1 MKPVWTTDQIV
12 GQLANWELRWN
23 VEAPIAY
30 FFYVRPIGYLGSAPN
45 FSAFSLAQRA
55 SLMRT
60 MELVS
65 DITPLTFQS
74 VPDNSQLFGPTNKRL
89 GFYNVN
95 ASTEPYWGV
104 TKDFTTQNE
113 NAPYGEFY
121 GADIAVN
128 LYRAN
133 TQGGWGIGDS
143 NSRKLMH
150 ELLHGLGLDHP
161 GPYNGDSADYESQ
174 ALFQQDSAQYTVMSY
189 WAASVTG
196 ADHELNGVFTYASTP
211 QLYDVAALQY
221 LYGAN
226 MTTRTGDTVYGFHS
240 TAGREV
246 FDLSLHPQA
255 VFTIWDAGGRDTFD
269 LSGYATPSAIDLHD
283 GGFSDAGGLTDNISI
298 AFHARIEDAIG
309 GLGADV
315 LIANPSTNGLTGGG
329 GGDIFTFATLA
340 DAQGYSLRSDGRK
353 TLPDTL
359 VDFQSGV
366 DRIDLSGIDA
376 RPQTVD
382 DDAFTF
388 IGAAAFHHVAG
399 ELRWEVSNGRLF
411 ILGDVDGDG
420 LADLHITAPGPAIQ
434 AADFIL

>member
-1 MKPVWTTDQIV
+1 
-12 GQLANWELRWN
+12 
-23 VEAPIAY
+23 
-30 FFYVRPIGYLGSAPN
+30 
-45 FSAFSLAQRA
+45 
-55 SLMRT
+55 

-74 VPDNSQLFGPTNKRL
+74 VPDNSQIFGPSNKRL

-113 NAPYGEFY
+113 NAPYGEMY

-128 LYRAN
+128 LNRAN

-196 ADHELNGVFTYASTP
+196 ADHELNGTFTYASTP

-269 LSGYATPSAIDLHD
+269 LSGYATPSVIDLHD
-283 GGFSDAGGLTDNISI
+283 GGFTDAGGLTDNISI
-298 AFHARIEDAIG
+298 AYHARIEDRSA
-309 GLGADV
+309 A
-315 LIANPSTNGLTGGG
+315 S
-329 GGDIFTFATLA
+329 ATT
-340 DAQGYSLRSDGRK
+340 SSSPIR
-353 TLPDTL
+353 
-359 VDFQSGV
+359 
-366 DRIDLSGIDA
+366 A
-376 RPQTVD
+376 RTASP
-382 DDAFTF
+382 
-388 IGAAAFHHVAG
+388 AAAAAMSSPSP
-399 ELRWEVSNGRLF
+399 RSPTRRA
-411 ILGDVDGDG
+411 IRC
-420 LADLHITAPGPAIQ
+420 ARTARRRCRTR
-434 AADFIL
+434 